1 MQQII
6 EVCVI
11 YLKLLAI
18 NKTCLEHDV
27 SLTINVERKA
37 PTKDETFRCLVSYL
51 ILWFLTAFK
60 DKYILQLIIGQV
72 LKEKEMLVNK
82 MIISNSFD
90 LWLII
95 KIIVCI

>member
-11 YLKLLAI
+11 SLKLLAI
-18 NKTCLEHDV
+18 NKTCLEHVV
-27 SLTINVERKA
+27 SLTINVKRKA
-37 PTKDETFRCLVSYL
+37 PTKDEAFRYLVSNL
-51 ILWFLTAFK
+51 TLWFLTAFK
-60 DKYILQLIIGQV
+60 DKDILQLIIGQV
-72 LKEKEMLVNK
+72 LKEKEMLGNK
-82 MIISNSFD
+82 MNISNFFD